1 MIRPKQIAFY
11 FDIIIFKIYRDLF
24 SVQKRFLDNLLIIG
38 TAIIDMGIFIIY
50 SDLLTA
56 ISHCHNYHMVELLSL
71 SLSSTVSKS

>member
-38 TAIIDMGIFIIY
+38 TAIIDIIILVY
-50 SDLLTA
+50 L
-56 ISHCHNYHMVELLSL
+56 
-71 SLSSTVSKS
+71 